1 MKCLSVSL
9 TAQCGPLQIYAK
21 NNVCITLLIKEET
34 YIHLKLFCS
43 RLLWCKNK
51 LEKKVELGHFWQIKK
66 MAHFS
71 CQCQL
76 CVNYP
81 PTSNEK
87 EWQNYNKNE
96 KKKVSYLCIQIL
108 YFLHLVQYAA
118 LIVFLVYALKVPHV
132 VFTCT
137 HVDMYA

>member
-1 MKCLSVSL
+1 MHYIANKRGDLH
-9 TAQCGPLQIYAK
+9 TFKTILQPM
-21 NNVCITLLIKEET
+21 
-34 YIHLKLFCS
+34 
-43 RLLWCKNK
+43 LWCKNK

-137 HVDMYA
+137 HVDICINPTVFTCDSKFHIL